1 MENIIGFVRKWIYE
15 NKDKFFDEIDLDFIE
30 IVINYMEDVLEEV
43 KKMWLDRSKERKKR
57 VMVFLDFVF

>member
-1 MENIIGFVRKWIYE
+1 MENIIGFVRNWIYE
-15 NKDKFFDEIDLDFIE
+15 NKDNFFDEIDLDFIE

-43 KKMWLDRSKERKKR
+43 KKMWFDRSKERKKR

>member
-1 MENIIGFVRKWIYE
+1 MENIIGFVRNWIYE
-15 NKDKFFDEIDLDFIE
+15 NKDNFFDEIDLDFIE

>member
-1 MENIIGFVRKWIYE
+1 MENIIGFVRNWIYE
-15 NKDKFFDEIDLDFIE
+15 NKDYFFDEIDLNFIE

-43 KKMWLDRSKERKKR
+43 NKMWLDRSKERKKR

>member
-57 VMVFLDFVF
+57 VIVFLDFVF

>member
-1 MENIIGFVRKWIYE
+1 MENIIGFVRNWIYDY
-15 NKDKFFDEIDLDFIE
+15 KDNFFDEIDLDFIE

>member
-1 MENIIGFVRKWIYE
+1 MENIIGFVRNWIYE
-15 NKDKFFDEIDLDFIE
+15 NKDNFFDEIDLDFIE

-57 VMVFLDFVF
+57 VIVFLDFVF

>member
-30 IVINYMEDVLEEV
+30 IVINYMEDV
-43 KKMWLDRSKERKKR
+43 
-57 VMVFLDFVF
+57 

>member
-15 NKDKFFDEIDLDFIE
+15 NKDNFFDEIDLDFIE

-43 KKMWLDRSKERKKR
+43 KKMWFDRSKERKKR